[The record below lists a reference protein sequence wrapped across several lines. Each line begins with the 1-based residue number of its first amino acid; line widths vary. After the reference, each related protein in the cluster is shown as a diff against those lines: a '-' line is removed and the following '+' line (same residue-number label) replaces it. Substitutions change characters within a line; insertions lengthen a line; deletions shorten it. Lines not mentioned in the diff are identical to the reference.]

1 VVRVVVRELELARG
15 QGQVPGQELERVAV
29 LALAP
34 EQVPVVVVP
43 VPEQALALV
52 PGQVLHNRRSVPKP
66 AIPLSRLTIL
76 SCSSILPPPFS
87 DSSSIC
93 SKMSLNESHHLLCT
107 IIG

>member
-1 VVRVVVRELELARG
+1 VVRVVVWELELARG

-29 LALAP
+29 LALEP
-34 EQVPVVVVP
+34 VPVVVVL

-52 PGQVLHNRRSVPKP
+52 PGQVLRNRRSVPKP
-66 AIPLSRLTIL
+66 AILLSRLTIL

-93 SKMSLNESHHLLCT
+93 SKMSLSESHHLLCM